1 MRTPQGDW
9 RLLAR
14 SRTGSRWL
22 STLTFHSCLCAR
34 ACMRVRVCAW
44 REGRVLAKKRLVLL
58 GCVTSCD
65 VQMHDFNVRLQRLRF
80 SRERGGFV
88 ERLDTC
94 VGR

>member
-1 MRTPQGDW
+1 MAFNTDVSQLP
-9 RLLAR
+9 
-14 SRTGSRWL
+14 
-22 STLTFHSCLCAR
+22 LCACVRAR
-34 ACMRVRVCAW
+34 ACVRVHVCAW

-94 VGR
+94 VGC